1 MRIVEVMGIQLEVPS
16 NQPVLMLRDTLEARY
31 LPLWIGTAEATA
43 ISLALEGISSAR
55 PLTHDLIADLISELG
70 SELESVSISELR
82 DGVFYAELNLSDNR
96 EVSAR
101 PSDAIAVALREGVTI
116 YVAEDVMDE
125 ASVELEIAA
134 DDNENEPINE
144 REELEKFRAFL
155 DDINPEDFS

>member
-1 MRIVEVMGIQLEVPS
+1 MRIVEVMGIQLEVPT
-16 NQPVLMLRDTLEARY
+16 NQPVLMLRDTTEPRY

-43 ISLALEGISSAR
+43 ISLALEGVNVSR

-82 DGVFYAELNLSDNR
+82 DGVFYAELNLTDNR

-125 ASVELEIAA
+125 ASVELELAGL
-134 DDNENEPINE
+134 DDDEPINE
-144 REELEKFRAFL
+144 REEIEKFRAFL
-155 DDINPEDFS
+155 DDITPEDFS